1 MAKRRWSDLS
11 ERTRTLIVVAA
22 VIEGILKIMALI
34 DLKRR
39 PANEIRG
46 SKAKWAVAVV
56 LINSVGAV
64 PVAYFLRGRRAS
76 PNTP

>member
-64 PVAYFLRGRRAS
+64 PLAYFLRGRRAS